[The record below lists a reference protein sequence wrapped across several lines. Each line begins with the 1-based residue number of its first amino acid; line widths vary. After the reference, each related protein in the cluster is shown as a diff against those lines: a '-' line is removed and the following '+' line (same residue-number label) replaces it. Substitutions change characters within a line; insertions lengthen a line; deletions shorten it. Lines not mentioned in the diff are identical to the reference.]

1 MVIYN
6 ISTQTFNRDT
16 TCMYTFELVDGDRIA
31 LNHIPENVCN
41 LYYDSNADDF
51 LSFVIYDMNT
61 LEDYSFVLL
70 KESNLDGREGGIE
83 ILAIGYNCSESYR
96 DLLSQLKF
104 HVFRIT
110 ENDEYKYQY
119 IWVRDAILTE
129 GEAIT
134 SEGRT
139 SVMERGE

>member
-1 MVIYN
+1 MIIYKIN
-6 ISTQTFNRDT
+6 TTTFNRNT
-16 TCMYTFELVDGDRIA
+16 TCSYNFESVDGDRIA
-31 LNHIPENVCN
+31 LNHIPLHICE
-41 LYYDSNADDF
+41 LYYSSNADDM

-61 LEDYSFVLL
+61 LEDYSFILL
-70 KESNLDGREGGIE
+70 KESNLDDREGGVE

-104 HVFRIT
+104 HVFCIT

-119 IWVRDAILTE
+119 IWTRDAILTE
-129 GEAIT
+129 DEAIT